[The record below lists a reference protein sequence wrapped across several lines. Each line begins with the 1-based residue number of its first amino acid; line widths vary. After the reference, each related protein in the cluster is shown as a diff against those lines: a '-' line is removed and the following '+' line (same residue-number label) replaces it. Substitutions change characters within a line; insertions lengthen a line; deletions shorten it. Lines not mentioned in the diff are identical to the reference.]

1 MRYVIV
7 PEPLALFAGQLRYPL
22 AKCVEYVVDNDQ
34 AFQKPASKIREA
46 QRILTA
52 FEVEG
57 NVVELKDD
65 DWASL
70 NKAFEEPAAGYGSFG
85 IAGKDAAGN
94 AFREEL
100 KVPARTFLPFVDAI
114 SEAKNSPPEK

>member
-1 MRYVIV
+1 MKYVIV
-7 PEPLALFAGQLRYPL
+7 PEPLSLFSGQFPYSLS
-22 AKCVEYVVDNDQ
+22 KCVEYVVDSDPS
-34 AFQKPASKIREA
+34 FQKPASKIREA

-57 NVVELKDD
+57 SVVELRDD

-70 NKAFEEPAAGYGSFG
+70 NRAFEEPAAGYGAFG
-85 IAGKDAAGN
+85 VSGKDAAGN
-94 AFREEL
+94 SFREEL
-100 KVPARTFLPFVDAI
+100 KVPARTFLKFVDAI